1 MTYKNIL
8 GILDISHIFL
18 AITLVALAIALL
30 APLHFNVNKLENV
43 LTSLIDPQDPD
54 PGNNPSYV
62 STNAT
67 LIKSINLIAITITI
81 RNDGNEQ
88 LTIGGTTTIG
98 SMLCDLEPSITI
110 PPNSEGVL
118 TLMMY
123 TVNGTMT
130 DPVTI
135 NLGGN
140 AYSAGGVPEIFCY
153 GVYTGTMPSNGFT
166 ITFSTIGSNGKIYV
180 YVNQG

>member
-1 MTYKNIL
+1 MTYKDKL
-8 GILDISHIFL
+8 GSMDISHIFL
-18 AITLVALAIALL
+18 TITLVALAIALL

-43 LTSLIDPQDPD
+43 LTSLIYPQN

-62 STNAT
+62 STNAAVVR
-67 LIKSINLIAITITI
+67 SNNLITITITI

-118 TLMMY
+118 TLVMY
-123 TVNGTMT
+123 TANGTMT

-153 GVYTGTMPSNGFT
+153 GVRTGIMPSNEFT

>member
-1 MTYKNIL
+1 MIYKNKL
-8 GILDISHIFL
+8 GTMDISHIFL
-18 AITLVALAIALL
+18 IITLAALAIALL
-30 APLHFNVNKLENV
+30 APLHFNVNKVENV
-43 LTSLIDPQDPD
+43 LTSLLIYPQN

-67 LIKSINLIAITITI
+67 LIRSNNLITITITI
-81 RNDGNEQ
+81 RNDGDEQ

-118 TLMMY
+118 TLVMY

-153 GVYTGTMPSNGFT
+153 GVHTSIIPSNGFT

>member
-1 MTYKNIL
+1 MTYKNKL
-8 GILDISHIFL
+8 GTMDISHIFL
-18 AITLVALAIALL
+18 TITLVALAIALL

-43 LTSLIDPQDPD
+43 LTSLIYAQN

-67 LIKSINLIAITITI
+67 LIKSNNLITITI
-81 RNDGNEQ
+81 TIKNNGNKQ

-110 PPNSEGVL
+110 PPNSEGML
-118 TLMMY
+118 TLVMY
-123 TVNGTMT
+123 TVNGTTT

-153 GVYTGTMPSNGFT
+153 GVHTSIIPSNGFT
-166 ITFSTIGSNGKIYV
+166 ITFSTIGSNGKIYA

>member
-1 MTYKNIL
+1 MTYKDKL
-8 GILDISHIFL
+8 GTMDISHIFL
-18 AITLVALAIALL
+18 TITLVALAIALL
-30 APLHFNVNKLENV
+30 APLHFNVNELGNV
-43 LTSLIDPQDPD
+43 LTSLIYPQN

-62 STNAT
+62 STSTT
-67 LIKSINLIAITITI
+67 LIRSNNLITITI
-81 RNDGNEQ
+81 KNNGNKQ

-98 SMLCDLEPSITI
+98 STLCDLEPSITI
-110 PPNSEGVL
+110 PPNSEGMF
-118 TLMMY
+118 TLVMY

-153 GVYTGTMPSNGFT
+153 GVHTSIMPSNGFT
-166 ITFSTIGSNGKIYV
+166 ITFSTIGSNGKIYA

>member
-1 MTYKNIL
+1 MTYKNKL
-8 GILDISHIFL
+8 GTMDISHIFL
-18 AITLVALAIALL
+18 TITLVALAIALL
-30 APLHFNVNKLENV
+30 APLHFNVNKLGNV
-43 LTSLIDPQDPD
+43 LTSLLIYPQN

-62 STNAT
+62 STNTT
-67 LIKSINLIAITITI
+67 LIRSNNLITITI
-81 RNDGNEQ
+81 TIKNNGNKQ

-110 PPNSEGVL
+110 PTNSEGML
-118 TLMMY
+118 TLVMY
-123 TVNGTMT
+123 TMNGTTT

-140 AYSAGGVPEIFCY
+140 AYTAGGVLEIFCY
-153 GVYTGTMPSNGFT
+153 GVRTSIMPSNGFT
-166 ITFSTIGSNGKIYV
+166 ITFSTIGSNGKIYA